1 MFGCGRG
8 VKISQ
13 NAVRNHTAGH
23 YIKITCALHFA
34 ARTTIFILIRFYT
47 YQTLKLTEVSP

>member
-1 MFGCGRG
+1 MFSCGRG

-23 YIKITCALHFA
+23 YINNVRA
-34 ARTTIFILIRFYT
+34 AFRSAHYYFYT